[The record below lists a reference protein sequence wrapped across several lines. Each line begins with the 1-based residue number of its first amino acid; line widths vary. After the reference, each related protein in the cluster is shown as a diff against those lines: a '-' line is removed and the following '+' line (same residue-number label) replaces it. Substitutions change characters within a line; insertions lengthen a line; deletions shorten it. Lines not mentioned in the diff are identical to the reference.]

1 MAGIFNLSSNLH
13 FITTGEVTGYN
24 CSAVSL
30 INIFTYVSL
39 YHTISLN
46 NDLWLMTSHR
56 YSPGAI
62 RQFSQT
68 PSWTLVGVDPGLLIA
83 SPGGSAE
90 TSDLGD
96 LRVELL

>member
-1 MAGIFNLSSNLH
+1 
-13 FITTGEVTGYN
+13 
-24 CSAVSL
+24 
-30 INIFTYVSL
+30 
-39 YHTISLN
+39 
-46 NDLWLMTSHR
+46 MTSHR

-68 PSWTLVGVDPGLLIA
+68 QNWTLVGVDPGLLTA

-96 LRVELL
+96 LRVELVEEEEEEVSSSLTLDL

>member
-1 MAGIFNLSSNLH
+1 
-13 FITTGEVTGYN
+13 
-24 CSAVSL
+24 
-30 INIFTYVSL
+30 
-39 YHTISLN
+39 
-46 NDLWLMTSHR
+46 MTSHR

-68 PSWTLVGVDPGLLIA
+68 PSWTLVGVDPGLLTV

-96 LRVELL
+96 LREELVVEVEEEVSSSLTSGL